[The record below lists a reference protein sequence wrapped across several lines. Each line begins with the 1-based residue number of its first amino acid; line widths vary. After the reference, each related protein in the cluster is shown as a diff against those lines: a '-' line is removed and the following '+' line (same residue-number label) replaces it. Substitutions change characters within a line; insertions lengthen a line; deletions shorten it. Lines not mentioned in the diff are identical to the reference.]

1 VVLLAIIAASLFVGF
16 GGGWMVNDWRN
27 GEEIARLES
36 RSSFAES
43 ANQQCETD
51 IAGVRKGVAEMI
63 DAATER
69 AKKAEAA
76 MLDAQ
81 TKATKHVA
89 AAKVIREAPVRQG
102 ESECEAMI
110 REQGEYVGTRR
121 DGN

>member
-1 VVLLAIIAASLFVGF
+1 MA
-16 GGGWMVNDWRN
+16 NDWRN

-51 IAGVRKGVAEMI
+51 IADVRKGVAEMI

-81 TKATKHVA
+81 AKAAKHSA
-89 AAKVIREAPVRQG
+89 AAITIKAAPIREG
-102 ESECEAMI
+102 ESECDAMI
-110 REQGEYVGTRR
+110 REQREYVQNRR
-121 DGN
+121 S